1 MASIHRRN
9 NVDTVIEFPT
19 KSGKSSFNH
28 SALQSLLDN
37 NLTSDLCVIVH
48 ANNKHGNVKP

>member
-19 KSGKSSFNH
+19 KSGKSSFDH
-28 SALQSLLDN
+28 SALQSLLGN